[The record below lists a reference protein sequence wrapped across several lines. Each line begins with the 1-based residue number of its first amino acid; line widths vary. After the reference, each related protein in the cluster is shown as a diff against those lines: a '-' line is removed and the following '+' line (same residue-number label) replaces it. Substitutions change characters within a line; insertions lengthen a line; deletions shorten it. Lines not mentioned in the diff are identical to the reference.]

1 MTMQLCI
8 TPLQVCENQYF
19 TYEMESPSSSA
30 SATAALDAVRAAS
43 SGASIDARLDAA
55 EIARQCG
62 VDGMEAVATALKAPR
77 PASSKR
83 AAAEEPSAASPT
95 GKKQKVEL
103 TPREKAQLRLI
114 ATVPQLAVSRDA
126 RGRRRGVSV
135 NMSEHLNGLITG
147 DLSAQVSSGSV
158 SDLAAEP
165 AAAHDAMR
173 VENAVADDEKDAKA
187 PGVLQGVG

>member
-1 MTMQLCI
+1 M
-8 TPLQVCENQYF
+8 PG
-19 TYEMESPSSSA
+19 PSSSSAA
-30 SATAALDAVRAAS
+30 SAEAALDAVRAAS

-55 EIARQCG
+55 EVARQQCG
-62 VDGMEAVATALKAPR
+62 VDVMEAVATALEAPR
-77 PASSKR
+77 PARAKR
-83 AAAEEPSAASPT
+83 PVEESAASPT

-103 TPREKAQLRLI
+103 TPKEKAQLRLI

-135 NMSEHLNGLITG
+135 NMSEHLSGLIAG
-147 DLSAQVSSGSV
+147 DLSAQVSNGSV

-173 VENAVADDEKDAKA
+173 VEDAVAGASAAVMFGISLSSKVISSFLFLSRSE
-187 PGVLQGVG
+187 